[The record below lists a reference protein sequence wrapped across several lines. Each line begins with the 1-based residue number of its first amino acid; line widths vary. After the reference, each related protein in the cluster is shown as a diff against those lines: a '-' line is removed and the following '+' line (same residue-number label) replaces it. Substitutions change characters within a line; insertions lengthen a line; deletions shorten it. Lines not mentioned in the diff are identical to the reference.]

1 MEVLRRHTVYLGW
14 TEHHEVVERFW
25 RVMSQL
31 TDKDRSQ
38 FLRFAWGRSRLP
50 KEDPWPRPFKLT
62 YKNAGDEMLPIAHTC
77 FFQLEL
83 PQYTTDKIMHDRLLV
98 AINYGVS
105 GEFMLRWVVCCGK
118 SIHFICGKSIHFIVA
133 RISTFFIMQ
142 LPISVAFITSAVPTN
157 PPIIQAS
164 NDGRHSR
171 QTRRR

>member
-105 GEFMLRWVVCCGK
+105 GEFMLRCLVCCDDGDIRG
-118 SIHFICGKSIHFIVA
+118 SVGS
-133 RISTFFIMQ
+133 
-142 LPISVAFITSAVPTN
+142 LP
-157 PPIIQAS
+157 
-164 NDGRHSR
+164 HSR
-171 QTRRR
+171 IQRWESFSTSPSSTRR

>member
-1 MEVLRRHTVYLGW
+1 M
-14 TEHHEVVERFW
+14 VERFW

-118 SIHFICGKSIHFIVA
+118 SIHFICGMIIHCGTNIHF
-133 RISTFFIMQ
+133 
-142 LPISVAFITSAVPTN
+142 LCYAVTHIRCIHHIRGSHQSSHYSSIQRWASFSTN
-157 PPIIQAS
+157 PS
-164 NDGRHSR
+164 S
-171 QTRRR
+171 TRK